1 MEYSTVYLHFSYL
14 LHLQE
19 TDTAERK
26 NLLQNLSNR
35 RLKAIIEVA
44 KRILNGIINPM
55 RRDVQNFE
63 RRRLLLRTLC
73 SNSVSSSRKKTLL
86 QRFHSFI
93 PILLRPVYLIPT
105 ILDELRTR
113 REE

>member
-1 MEYSTVYLHFSYL
+1 MDHSTVYLHIAYL

-19 TDTAERK
+19 TETSVRK
-26 NLLQNLSNR
+26 NLLQNLTNHQ
-35 RLKAIIEVA
+35 LKAITEVA

-55 RRDVQNFE
+55 RRDVQIFE
-63 RRRLLLRTLC
+63 RRLLLRTLC
-73 SNSVSSSRKKTLL
+73 SNYVSYGRKKTLL

-93 PILLRPVYLIPT
+93 PILLRTVYLIST
-105 ILDELRTR
+105 ILDELRTT